1 MTQEEREVAQ
11 NTVVA
16 AVVVTQV
23 AQVRKTK

>member
-1 MTQEEREVAQ
+1 MTEEERETAQ

-23 AQVRKTK
+23 AQVRKIK